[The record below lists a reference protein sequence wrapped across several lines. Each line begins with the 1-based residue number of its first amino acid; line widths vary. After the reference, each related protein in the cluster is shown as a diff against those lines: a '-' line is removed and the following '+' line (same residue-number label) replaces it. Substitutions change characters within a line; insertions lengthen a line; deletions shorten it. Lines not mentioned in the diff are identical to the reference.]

1 MDFQSWDFNLSK
13 DIPFHEKLKGQVRV
27 TSINA
32 LNHPYMTQLASNNVT
47 STQFGQ
53 LALSQNN
60 PSRTF
65 YIDFRLVF

>member
-1 MDFQSWDFNLSK
+1 M
-13 DIPFHEKLKGQVRV
+13 RV
-27 TSINA
+27 TSVNA